1 MKKLSWLVLLVLA
14 SSPLVFAQPRKNNPG
29 IGNGAQQAAIT
40 STPATAVTLNDSV
53 AQLGGVWRFE
63 PGDSPVVSG
72 KPLWAQPSY
81 SDAKWALIDL
91 TPKAGS
97 VDPAYGTL
105 GFVPGWTVQGFPRLH
120 GYAWYRIRLK
130 VKDDGQPLWL
140 KMPNDF
146 DDAYQIYANGQYV
159 GEYGEFGPDGVRVYA
174 ARSASFPLPEPG
186 PDGTID
192 LALRFYMTAGTLFY
206 APDAGGM
213 HESPAI
219 GLASAIGA
227 LQALNDDSNLRF
239 YVSTI
244 QEILL
249 FLVVA
254 PLVLWVWLKN
264 RNKREYF
271 WLLLAMA
278 VALLADVLLMAG
290 NLTSVVP
297 LAGNTFV
304 LDVLLHPLMLPLW
317 IMFWWHWFGVKN
329 HRWIVWAT
337 WALTALEMAVLVC
350 LRGPIAGID
359 LVPASYMPH
368 LSSALTGLLAA
379 IGMLLLITLWEGFQR
394 DKAEALWAAVPILL
408 LEFSSFSSILL
419 SRFSFPQEIIVFN
432 VGISFGSAALI
443 LMVLVIGILVARR
456 FLQMRVGEELAR
468 RAIDQD
474 LEQAQLLQQR
484 VLVPESLQ
492 SEYYSVESAY
502 RPAQTVGGDFF
513 QTLSRPDGSLL
524 VVIGDVSGKGVSA
537 AMLVAVLVG
546 AIKTKADESF
556 DPAAM
561 LMTLN
566 ARLVGRSG
574 GHFATCLAAE
584 LKPNGTMRI
593 ANAGHLPPYM
603 NGREFELEGSLPLGV
618 VRDFKP
624 SVQTVWLN
632 ERDRLTF
639 MTDGV
644 VEATN
649 AEHQLFGFERA
660 LEVSR
665 LSPEAI
671 VEEAQNFGQQ
681 DDITVLTV
689 QFVAA

>member
-1 MKKLSWLVLLVLA
+1 MKKLSWLVLFVLA
-14 SSPLVFAQPRKNNPG
+14 SSPLVFTQPRKDNSALGTRP
-29 IGNGAQQAAIT
+29 QQPAAAGTVATAIT
-40 STPATAVTLNDSV
+40 LKDSL
-53 AQLGGVWRFE
+53 AQLSGVWRFE
-63 PGDSPVVSG
+63 PGDSPVVDG
-72 KPLWAQPSY
+72 KPLWAQPDY
-81 SDAKWALIDL
+81 NDAKWALVDL

-97 VDPAYGTL
+97 VDPAYGTT
-105 GFVPGWTVQGFPRLH
+105 GFVPGWTEQGFPRLD
-120 GYAWYRIRLK
+120 GYAWYRIQLK

-159 GEYGEFGPDGVRVYA
+159 GQYGTFGADGVTVYA
-174 ARSASFPLPEPG
+174 ARSASFPLPQPG
-186 PDGTID
+186 PGGTMN
-192 LALRFYMTAGTLFY
+192 LALRFYMTPGTLYY

-213 HESPAI
+213 HEPPTI

-227 LQALNDDSNLRF
+227 VQTLNDDSNLRF

-264 RNKREYF
+264 RHKREYL

-278 VALLADVLLMAG
+278 VALLADVMLMTG
-290 NLTSVVP
+290 NLTSILP
-297 LAGNTFV
+297 LAGNTLL

-329 HRWIVWAT
+329 HRWIVWTA
-337 WALTALEMAVLVC
+337 WALTVLEMAVLLC
-350 LRGPIAGID
+350 LRGPIAGFE
-359 LVPASYMPH
+359 LLPASYLPH
-368 LSSALTGLLAA
+368 LDSALTGLLAA

-419 SRFSFPQEIIVFN
+419 SRFSFPQEIVIFD
-432 VGISFGSAALI
+432 VGISFRSAALI
-443 LMVLVIGILVARR
+443 LMVLVIGILVSRR

-468 RAIDQD
+468 RAINQD

-484 VLVPESLQ
+484 VLVPESLH
-492 SEYYSVESAY
+492 SEYYAVESAY

-513 QTLSRPDGSLL
+513 QALTKPDGSLL

-566 ARLVGRSG
+566 TRLVGRSG

-649 AEHQLFGFERA
+649 AQHQLFGFERA